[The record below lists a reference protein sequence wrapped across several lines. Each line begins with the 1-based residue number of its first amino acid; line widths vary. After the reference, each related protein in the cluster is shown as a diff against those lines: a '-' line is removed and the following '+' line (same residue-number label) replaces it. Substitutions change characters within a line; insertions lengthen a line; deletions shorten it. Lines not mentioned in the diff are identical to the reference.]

1 MKLEKKEVKDHNWHF
16 LEERSRFLERS
27 IRSTIDIR
35 RK

>member
-1 MKLEKKEVKDHNWHF
+1 MKLEKKEVKDWHF
-16 LEERSRFLERS
+16 LEERLRFLERS